1 MYPAPPYGH
10 AGGGYPDF
18 SSPQGQGVATAASTA
33 AKSFDQ
39 WAHFVQGRSV
49 QQPPPQQHRR

>member
-1 MYPAPPYGH
+1 MYPAPPYSH
-10 AGGGYPDF
+10 AGGGYPDY

-39 WAHFVQGRSV
+39 WTHSVQSHSV
-49 QQPPPQQHRR
+49 QQQPQQQHRR